1 MSLITA
7 GTYEEP
13 EVSVQDV
20 QDYTNGSLSADDPST
35 QYMLNAALA
44 AARND
49 IRWHVAPVTFGE
61 TITLNGRGG
70 MKLWLPTKNVV
81 QIHSITDTVSGT
93 MPTSPPGLLFDADV
107 PNKVFLNPTVS
118 GLIWCGPGVPGLSG
132 ITMLWDHG
140 FTNEQ
145 AADWRNAILALVTNI
160 AQISV
165 LGRSDAELSSKEIDD
180 VGYRWAAAQA
190 LGSVEPT
197 LAKYRLL
204 SAWV

>member
-1 MSLITA
+1 MIITP
-7 GTYEEP
+7 GTFEEP
-13 EVSVQDV
+13 ELTPAIVAK
-20 QDYTNGSLSADDPST
+20 YTNGQMAADNPGT

-49 IRWHVAPVTFGE
+49 MRWHVAPVTFGE
-61 TITLNGRGG
+61 TISLNGRGG
-70 MKLWLPTKNVV
+70 NKLWLPTKSVV
-81 QIHSITDTVSGT
+81 EIHSITSDGVSIDLSEIT
-93 MPTSPPGLLFDADV
+93 YDADI
-107 PNKVFLNPTVS
+107 PNRLILNTGTWS
-118 GLIWCGPGVPGLSG
+118 HNYSG
-132 ITMLWDHG
+132 ITITWDHG
-140 FTNEQ
+140 FTNTQ

-165 LGRSDAELSSKEIDD
+165 LGRSDAELESKDIDD
-180 VGYRWAAAQA
+180 IGYRWAATQA